1 MSSLLKFA
9 LLQPLE
15 QMISLYLSHD
25 PQILRTLNTAGG
37 DRTIQLTCTSAP
49 AFSLGLRIT
58 PDRLVL
64 LSQTE
69 DPADA
74 TLCGSRNALLGL
86 LLSDDPATALYHPEL
101 ALSGDVHLI
110 QRLHRA
116 ITGLELDWADLFD
129 NSAWHLASSALK
141 RSGALLNHNLLSLQ
155 LNTTDFLQQESAWLP
170 APAEITHFSER
181 LAALRLRID
190 RAQARL
196 QQLTPSMP
204 GAGTPGAGTPDTGIA
219 AP

>member
-1 MSSLLKFA
+1 M
-9 LLQPLE
+9 
-15 QMISLYLSHD
+15 
-25 PQILRTLNTAGG
+25 
-37 DRTIQLTCTSAP
+37 
-49 AFSLGLRIT
+49 
-58 PDRLVL
+58 L

-74 TLCGSRNALLGL
+74 TLCGSRNAPLGL

-141 RSGALLNHNLLSLQ
+141 RSGALLNHNLHSLQ